1 MITALVLIKAEKGQV
16 SRLARALGEISEVVE
31 VHSVAGPYDLVAK
44 VQVEEYERMHEIM
57 TEKLQR
63 LAGLMSTET
72 LMAFHTY
79 KF

>member
-1 MITALVLIKAEKGQV
+1 MVTAIVLIKAERGQAV
-16 SRLARALGEISEVVE
+16 DVARKLGEIREVSE

-44 VQVEEYERMHEIM
+44 VQVEEYELMAQVI
-57 TEKLQR
+57 TEQLQR
-63 LAGLMSTET
+63 VAGILSTET

>member
-1 MITALVLIKAEKGQV
+1 MVTALVLMNVERGHG
-16 SRLARALGEISEVVE
+16 ARIARELGAISDVVE

-44 VQVEEYERMHEIM
+44 VQVREYERMAEVINDSFAAV
-57 TEKLQR
+57 EGIV
-63 LAGLMSTET
+63 ATET

>member
-1 MITALVLIKAEKGQV
+1 MVTAIVLIKAERGQAV
-16 SRLARALGEISEVVE
+16 DVARKLGEIHEVSE

-44 VQVEEYERMHEIM
+44 VQVEEYELMAQVI
-57 TEKLQR
+57 TEQLQR
-63 LAGLMSTET
+63 VAGILSTET

>member
-1 MITALVLIKAEKGQV
+1 MVTAIVLIKAQRGR
-16 SRLARALGEISEVVE
+16 SADLARQLGEIREVTE

-44 VQVEEYERMHEIM
+44 VQVEEYELMAQVI
-57 TEKLQR
+57 TEQLQR
-63 LAGLMSTET
+63 VEGIVSTET